1 MFLLIDIGGSNVR
14 MALCAQNALAHHG
27 MPPRLLATH
36 IDATPKSYDEFLAQ
50 FRTYLTSH
58 DQELFKG
65 VPERIVIGIPGTRLE
80 GVVTS
85 CPFLPDYV
93 GRQIAED
100 IATAAGI
107 PASRVHVH
115 NDAYMVGIGEYAT
128 AHEALKYASVYA
140 SVAYL
145 TISTGV
151 GGAIYGKQEIVQ
163 WTEHATVPAAG
174 LIPPGYE
181 PGRQI
186 VATDPDRSLE
196 ELISGAAT
204 EKRFG
209 RKPREITDLK
219 YWNWS
224 AQYLA
229 RGIWNA
235 MCLRH
240 IHHVIIGGPMIVR
253 KPGIDIMHVQEHLG
267 KIVSERPGVI
277 MPKLSL
283 AVHEDIGGLIGAAY
297 IARAH
302 HASRS

>member
-1 MFLLIDIGGSNVR
+1 
-14 MALCAQNALAHHG
+14 MALCAENTLAHHG
-27 MPPRLLATH
+27 MAPRLLATH
-36 IDATPKSYDEFLAQ
+36 IDVTPKSYETFLEKLKA
-50 FRTYLTSH
+50 YLGSH
-58 DQELFKG
+58 DSELFKG
-65 VPERIVIGIPGTRLE
+65 VPERIVMGIPGTRLE
-80 GVVTS
+80 GVMTS

-93 GRQIAED
+93 GRHVAED
-100 IATAAGI
+100 IAQAAGI
-107 PASRVHVH
+107 PASRVHVY
-115 NDAYMVGIGEYAT
+115 NDAYMVGIGEYAV
-128 AHEALKYASVYA
+128 AHEALKHSPVYA

-151 GGAIYGKQEIVQ
+151 GGAIYGKQEILQ
-163 WTEHATVPAAG
+163 WTQQGTVPAAA

-196 ELISGAAT
+196 ELISGAAS

-235 MCLRH
+235 MCLRN
-240 IHHVIIGGPMIVR
+240 IHHVILGGPMIVR
-253 KPGIDIMHVQEHLG
+253 KPGIDIAHVNEHLG
-267 KIVSERPGVI
+267 KIVTERPGVI

-297 IARAH
+297 VAGAH
-302 HASRS
+302 HASRN